1 MSGVKAIRSFP
12 NNNKLLS
19 GLPAHELARLLPHL
33 ETVELPRHEV
43 LFKEDD
49 PIKYAYFPT
58 SGLIS
63 MLVASRNGDTLAIAL
78 VGSEGLIGV
87 PLALRSTVMPYKVV
101 VQIPGKA
108 LKINAEVFKQEL
120 QQAQEFEDRL
130 LKYSNSRLNEM
141 VQSLLCSRFHSL
153 ETRFCY
159 ALLVACDRIGSDTLV
174 MTHEMISDMMGAS
187 RTSVT
192 KVANDLRDA
201 GLIRYR
207 REKITVSNREGIG
220 RLACECYK
228 SDFESKYI
236 AASA

>member
-101 VQIPGKA
+101 AQLPGKA

-153 ETRFCY
+153 ETRFC
-159 ALLVACDRIGSDTLV
+159 
-174 MTHEMISDMMGAS
+174 
-187 RTSVT
+187 
-192 KVANDLRDA
+192 
-201 GLIRYR
+201 
-207 REKITVSNREGIG
+207 
-220 RLACECYK
+220 
-228 SDFESKYI
+228 
-236 AASA
+236 